1 MVWLQIGPQRFGPL
15 RAILLD
21 KDGTLSN
28 SEAFLMSLAE
38 ARLATALQ
46 QVPAGLRPQLTGLL
60 QRAYGLLAD
69 QETPSLDPG
78 GATAVASAGHNL
90 ISTATCLAQVGLSWS
105 EALAKAQVIHGQ
117 PLDDHLSRAELTPPL
132 SGVRQLLRR
141 AQDLGLPCGII
152 SGDCRQGIEDFLRHW
167 GLLGAI
173 TVFRGSDQLP
183 AKPAAQAALHLCRD
197 LGVDPQH
204 CLLCGDSGQD
214 LAMARAAGVGVVV
227 GYTGG
232 WRNSPR
238 LQGFDALV
246 ADWGAVT
253 LLASTSST

>member
-15 RAILLD
+15 QAILFD

-28 SEAFLMSLAE
+28 SEPFLMALAQ
-38 ARLATALQ
+38 ARLATALE
-46 QVPAGLRPQLTGLL
+46 QVPMDRRPQLAGLL
-60 QRAYGLLAD
+60 QRAYGLSVG
-69 QETPSLDPG
+69 QGPGLDPG
-78 GATAVASAGHNL
+78 GSTAVASAGHNL

-105 EALAKAQVIHGQ
+105 EALAKAQIIHAQ
-117 PLDDHLSRAELTPPL
+117 PLDDHPSRAQLTPPL
-132 SGVRQLLRR
+132 PGVQQLLRH
-141 AQDLGLPCGII
+141 AKDLGLPCGII
-152 SGDCRQGIEDFLRHW
+152 SGDCRQGIEDFLQHW
-167 GLLGAI
+167 GLHNAI
-173 TVFRGSDQLP
+173 TVFRGADQLP

-232 WRNSPR
+232 WQTPPQ
-238 LQGFDALV
+238 LHGFDAWV
-246 ADWGAVT
+246 ADWGTVT
-253 LLASTSST
+253 LMAST

>member
-1 MVWLQIGPQRFGPL
+1 MAWLQIGPRRFGPL
-15 RAILLD
+15 QAILFD
-21 KDGTLSN
+21 KDGTLAN
-28 SEAFLMSLAE
+28 SEAFLMALAE
-38 ARLATALQ
+38 ARLATTLQ

-60 QRAYGLLAD
+60 QRAYGLSTD
-69 QETPSLDPG
+69 QGTPGLDPG

-105 EALAKAQVIHGQ
+105 EALATAQTVHGQ
-117 PLDDHLSRAELTPPL
+117 PWDNHLSRAELTPPL
-132 SGVRQLLRR
+132 SGVRQLLGRV
-141 AQDLGLPCGII
+141 QDLDLPCGII

-167 GLLGAI
+167 GLFGAI
-173 TVFRGSDQLP
+173 TAFRGSDQAP

-197 LGVDPQH
+197 LGVDPRH

-232 WRNSPR
+232 WRNLPQ
-238 LQGFDALV
+238 LHGFDALV

-253 LLASTSST
+253 LMAST

>member
-1 MVWLQIGPQRFGPL
+1 MAWLQIGPRRFGPL
-15 RAILLD
+15 RAVLFD
-21 KDGTLSN
+21 KDGTLAN
-28 SEAFLMSLAE
+28 SEAFLMALAE

-46 QVPAGLRPQLTGLL
+46 QVPAGLRPQLAGLL
-60 QRAYGLLAD
+60 QRAYGLSTE
-69 QETPSLDPG
+69 QGKPGLDPG

-90 ISTATCLAQVGLSWS
+90 VSTATCLAQVGLSWS
-105 EALAKAQVIHGQ
+105 EALAKAQTIHGQ
-117 PLDDHLSRAELTPPL
+117 PWGDHPSRAELTPPL
-132 SGVRQLLRR
+132 PGVGQLLGR

-167 GLLGAI
+167 DLFDAI
-173 TVFRGSDQLP
+173 TGFRGSDQLP

-197 LGVDPQH
+197 LGVAPEH

-232 WRNSPR
+232 WRNPPQ
-238 LQGFDALV
+238 LHGFDALV

-253 LLASTSST
+253 LTGST